1 MKEFFM
7 GLLVLVMMG
16 VFSIV
21 GVLLLPVFLVLG
33 IFLKILIGFLF
44 MILVIWSVGKVTL
57 LGIAYLKKDRPAQP

>member
-21 GVLLLPVFLVLG
+21 GVLLLPVFLLLG

-44 MILVIWSVGKVTL
+44 AILVIWSVGKVTL
-57 LGIAYLKKDRPAQP
+57 LGIAYLKKDRSATL